1 MFDWQTLAVAII
13 ILCALAY
20 TGRRALSRL
29 RSFRTGGRSSAPS
42 CATGCGSCGSETKD
56 TTRPVKVL
64 VQINSAKPSNTR
76 QSANR

>member
-1 MFDWQTLAVAII
+1 MFDWQTIAVAFI

-29 RSFRTGGRSSAPS
+29 RSFRAGGKASAPS

-56 TTRPVKVL
+56 ATRAAKVL
-64 VQINSAKPSNTR
+64 VQINPSKSSTKR
-76 QSANR
+76 QTASR